1 MVPCRPCMCAQI
13 WNKNNL
19 KKLNFSIMI
28 RNTRKDF
35 TYSYEV
41 VTILRTILKAIQFKK
56 SQTVNVEA
64 SDIRI

>member
-1 MVPCRPCMCAQI
+1 
-13 WNKNNL
+13 
-19 KKLNFSIMI
+19 MI